1 MLWYKLVDIKLNKTK
16 QLFDEI
22 DLIEKELET
31 DLNLFKNLLNE
42 DLNNNKLKLLIQKI
56 CIKKC
61 IQNSEISIS
70 YICQNKNY
78 DYISKLSKKIE
89 ILKLRNLKVKKII
102 YDEKYFGKLSYGVLN
117 RLISTLATEEKIK
130 EITSNNKILT
140 KSYYMKK

>member
-1 MLWYKLVDIKLNKTK
+1 MNNNVIYVLKFI
-16 QLFDEI
+16 
-22 DLIEKELET
+22 
-31 DLNLFKNLLNE
+31 
-42 DLNNNKLKLLIQKI
+42 NNNKLKLLIQKI

-61 IQNSEISIS
+61 IQNSEISIF

-78 DYISKLSKKIE
+78 DCISKLSKKIE

>member
-22 DLIEKELET
+22 DLLEQELET
-31 DLNLFKNLLNE
+31 DVNLFKNLLNE

-61 IQNSEISIS
+61 IQNSEIYIF

-78 DYISKLSKKIE
+78 DCISKLSKKIE

-140 KSYYMKK
+140 KNYYMKK

>member
-22 DLIEKELET
+22 DLLEQELET
-31 DLNLFKNLLNE
+31 DVNLFKNLLNE

-70 YICQNKNY
+70 YIWQKKNY

-140 KSYYMKK
+140 KNYYMKK